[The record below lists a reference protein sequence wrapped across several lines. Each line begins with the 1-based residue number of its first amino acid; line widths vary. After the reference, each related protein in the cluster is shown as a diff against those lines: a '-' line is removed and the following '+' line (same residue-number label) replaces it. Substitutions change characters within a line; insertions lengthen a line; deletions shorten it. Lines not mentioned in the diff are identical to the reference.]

1 MFAQSDCKLA
11 LVTVLAFER
20 QMLAGRLSCRTVGET
35 ESCQKS
41 VGVGNGLGLSL
52 STYYVR
58 QDKSEY
64 LLCAAGLELWC
75 LFAVSLQAMLV
86 CPFPFFQEL
95 PG

>member
-1 MFAQSDCKLA
+1 MYRDPCS
-11 LVTVLAFER
+11 
-20 QMLAGRLSCRTVGET
+20 TVGET

-95 PG
+95 PC